1 MIETQKSNR
10 WNPRNPLSEKPSTR
24 SRAPLSAI
32 QKQCSWVKFFILAG
46 LAISQLTQADGHDK
60 NPLDIIDQME
70 QLYRGS
76 SSDSKITMVIET
88 PRYQR
93 SMQMSGQ
100 SMGREFGF
108 FRILS
113 PKKDRG
119 IATLKRDEEMWN
131 YFPKINKVIKVPPSM
146 MMGSWMGSDFTND
159 DLVKETQLID
169 AYDIQMT
176 ETDDQ
181 YRFTL
186 TPKEQTVTV
195 WGSIDYVVSKSPL
208 LPLSQSF
215 FDDQGEKIRVMTFSA
230 PKEIGGRLMPSILE
244 IEPLNKPGHRT
255 RVIYDEIVF
264 DPPGITEQTFSMR
277 NLKSRF

>member
-1 MIETQKSNR
+1 MVSNR
-10 WNPRNPLSEKPSTR
+10 
-24 SRAPLSAI
+24 
-32 QKQCSWVKFFILAG
+32 V
-46 LAISQLTQADGHDK
+46 
-60 NPLDIIDQME
+60 DIIDQME

>member
-1 MIETQKSNR
+1 MVKRIMVKLQRLVLTLIFLVPGALCAESVPNDSETDVIK
-10 WNPRNPLSEKPSTR
+10 L
-24 SRAPLSAI
+24 
-32 QKQCSWVKFFILAG
+32 
-46 LAISQLTQADGHDK
+46 
-60 NPLDIIDQME
+60 IDEME
-70 QLYRGS
+70 ELYRG
-76 SSDSKITMVIET
+76 DASKAEITMRVET
-88 PRYQR
+88 PHYER
-93 SMQMSGQ
+93 SMKMESINLGT
-100 SMGREFGF
+100 EKAFI
-108 FRILS
+108 RILS

-119 IATLKRDEEMWN
+119 ISTLKIDKEMWN
-131 YFPKINKVIKVPPSM
+131 YLPKINKVIKVPPSL

-159 DLVKETQLID
+159 DLVKETQLVD

-186 TPKEQTVTV
+186 IPKEQTVTV

-215 FDDQGEKIRVMTFSA
+215 FDDQGKKMRVMTFSA

-244 IEPLNKPGHRT
+244 IKPMNKPGHRT

>member
-1 MIETQKSNR
+1 MSNAE
-10 WNPRNPLSEKPSTR
+10 NPSPCNHRVNGLAKPSALPPHFEKTNQT
-24 SRAPLSAI
+24 LSALTCLLI
-32 QKQCSWVKFFILAG
+32 LTSLVFSQPILA
-46 LAISQLTQADGHDK
+46 DDPDK
-60 NPLDIIDQME
+60 NPLDILDQME
-70 QLYRGS
+70 QLYRGT
-76 SSDSKITMVIET
+76 SSDAMITMVIET
-88 PRYQR
+88 PRYKR
-93 SMQMSGQ
+93 TMQMSGQ
-100 SMGREFGF
+100 SLGKEFGF

-169 AYDIQMT
+169 AYNVQMT
-176 ETDDQ
+176 ETEAQ
-181 YRFTL
+181 YQFVL

-195 WGSIDYVVSKSPL
+195 WGSIEYNVSKSPL
-208 LPLSQSF
+208 LPLSQIF
-215 FDDQGEKIRVMTFSA
+215 YDDLGEKIRVMTFSA
-230 PKEIGGRLMPSILE
+230 PKDIGGRLMPSMLE

-255 RVIYDEIVF
+255 RVIYDDIVF